1 LSINEKKSQTNK
13 QKYGI
18 DFLDA
23 QKLWQDE
30 NALIVPANIVD
41 NGTRYALISKNKTIT
56 AKEFDEKFD
65 NGEDI
70 SEYLDFSKA
79 TRLNVLNTNTK
90 KVNVDFPEW
99 IIEALDK
106 EAKKI
111 GVTRQ
116 SIIKVWIAERLKEEV
131 GHL

>member
-1 LSINEKKSQTNK
+1 M
-13 QKYGI
+13 
-18 DFLDA
+18 
-23 QKLWQDE
+23 
-30 NALIVPANIVD
+30 
-41 NGTRYALISKNKTIT
+41 KTIT

-79 TRLNVLNTNTK
+79 TKLNSLNTNTK
-90 KVNVDFPEW
+90 KVNVDFPQW
-99 IIEALDK
+99 VIDSLDK

-116 SIIKVWIAERLKEEV
+116 SIIKVWIAERLKEEAKN
-131 GHL
+131 LQAS